1 MSYVTT
7 VIVFGRYI
15 PEGAQK
21 ALTDGYHDGERP
33 VRFGELSAYRTRE
46 AADKTTPWDFWG
58 GTKGPESDLF
68 GGGFNYLDSERLKA
82 WLASLPWYGP
92 VIACVAHEEGS
103 MEVWKFGEG
112 SGGEDGR
119 QLDLT
124 DMRD

>member
-7 VIVFGRYI
+7 VIVFGRYV
-15 PEGAQK
+15 PEGAKQ
-21 ALTDGYHDGERP
+21 ALTEGYEDGGRP
-33 VRFGELSAYRTRE
+33 VSFGELSEYRS
-46 AADKTTPWDFWG
+46 DDPNNPWRLWG

-68 GGGFNYLDSERLKA
+68 GGAFNYLDSERLKA
-82 WLASLPWYGP
+82 WLTGLPWYGP
-92 VIACVAHEEGS
+92 VIVCVAHEDGL

-112 SGGEDGR
+112 SGGEDGH